1 MHTPAA
7 QTVCLPSTGAF
18 GSYYP
23 HLWNVRGRRG
33 MVSTLQ
39 DPAAESMGE
48 DVVTYVIE
56 VHHLRYGPR
65 GREPLEDLIALCEG
79 CHGEAHREGT

>member
-1 MHTPAA
+1 
-7 QTVCLPSTGAF
+7 
-18 GSYYP
+18 
-23 HLWNVRGRRG
+23 